1 MYRLR
6 DLPESVAVGGS
17 HTDFSTP
24 IVVCSFAPESSL
36 ESVTIRQATV
46 TVGTPSNEICRVCCN
61 GVIGVYRE
69 SRCIPGLQK
78 VELVIQQPV

>member
-6 DLPESVAVGGS
+6 DLPESVEVGGS

-24 IVVCSFAPESSL
+24 IVVCSFAP

-46 TVGTPSNEICRVCCN
+46 TVGTPSNEICRVCCG